1 VAWLEKHLEQ
11 FPGAVLII
19 THDRYFLDN
28 VTGWILELD
37 RGRGV
42 PYEGNY
48 TVYLDKKAKR
58 LAQQTGEDAARAKV
72 IERERAWMGTSPQ
85 RASPNRRPASR
96 PIRSCS
102 KPTKRGCSRARRRS
116 SFLRGPGSAISSSRL
131 RGLQKAM
138 TGRS

>member
-1 VAWLEKHLEQ
+1 MEQ

-85 RASPNRRPASR
+85 ARQSKSKARIKAYQELLEANEARLQSR
-96 PIRSCS
+96 DAQIVI
-102 KPTKRGCSRARRRS
+102 PT
-116 SFLRGPGSAISSSRL
+116 GPRL
-131 RGLQKAM
+131 GEVVIEAESLAK
-138 TGRS
+138 GYDC